1 MMMTTWLWFSGVRL
15 YVNSR
20 DTVHSF
26 PAVSGKPSGGQG
38 PSGELNSLL
47 FSYSKK
53 SQASKDAGPLPNGN
67 YGVRPKDVI
76 EYRHTKGTYVK
87 AALYTLYG
95 EGLPSDYLNK
105 IEKAWGKMPGAT
117 GRIVPILNTNGSSE
131 YAFGRNRCWIHGSD
145 FPGSIGCIDLTSHM
159 DAFLQ
164 VLGNTVPDRN
174 GMIPLKVSYGVA
186 PTGKE
191 PNEIDMKGHDI
202 SRTA

>member
-1 MMMTTWLWFSGVRL
+1 MFERYPNL
-15 YVNSR
+15 YADISAV
-20 DTVHSF
+20 SF
-26 PAVSGKPSGGQG
+26 PGKI
-38 PSGELNSLL
+38 
-47 FSYSKK
+47 
-53 SQASKDAGPLPNGN
+53 
-67 YGVRPKDVI
+67 RC
-76 EYRHTKGTYVK
+76 VK
-87 AALYTLYG
+87 QVL
-95 EGLPSDYLNK
+95 
-105 IEKAWGKMPGAT
+105 
-117 GRIVPILNTNGSSE
+117 TNGMVD
-131 YAFGRNRCWIHGSD
+131 RIIHGSD